1 MGLLPCRLPDSEI
14 SGSKP
19 VSGSP
24 ELIAAAHVLRHLSTP
39 RHPPYA
45 LCSLTVYLRHARS
58 CSRPRFL
65 QGTPIPAPCSSWSFY
80 RLGFLFYSVFKEQW
94 SWTGSNRR
102 PPACKADALPTELQP
117 QAVHIAYPL
126 ATPAV
131 GLGRIEL
138 PTSRL
143 SGVRSN
149 QLSYRPRTSCRQI
162 RFP

>member
-1 MGLLPCRLPDSEI
+1 MFETKVPSRNLDPRALFSLVSLLKTWFVGVFSFQRAA
-14 SGSKP
+14 
-19 VSGSP
+19 VSIRAREHDLGSP
-24 ELIAAAHVLRHLSTP
+24 VLS
-39 RHPPYA
+39 
-45 LCSLTVYLRHARS
+45 SLKTQKTQDR
-58 CSRPRFL
+58 CP
-65 QGTPIPAPCSSWSFY
+65 
-80 RLGFLFYSVFKEQW
+80 KW

-162 RFP
+162 HYM